1 MAIEKKKFL
10 PVQIPLLNREI
21 ELLAHSNEELDK
33 RFIKIDLTP
42 DLKGKNIELR
52 MKVILKEGKPTAEPV
67 EVYLMG
73 SYIRR
78 IMRKGTDYVEDSFAL
93 KCKDQNIIVKPFL
106 ITRKKVSRK
115 VKAALRDTARNAFLE
130 YAAPKSFDEITMD
143 MISNRIQRE
152 ISIKL
157 KKIYPL
163 GVCEIRFLGIIAER
177 SYAEKAEKAEQVIKK
192 EVKDQEEEIVEKHEK
207 KQKKSKVK
215 AEKSIEKAESK
226 EVEAE
231 EKEES
236 VE

>member
-21 ELLAHSNEELDK
+21 ELLAHSNEDLDK
-33 RFIKIDLTP
+33 RFVKIDLTP
-42 DLKGKNIELR
+42 ELKGKNIELR

-115 VKAALRDTARNAFLE
+115 VKAALRDATRNGFAE
-130 YAAPKSFDEITMD
+130 YAKSKSFDEIILD
-143 MISNRIQRE
+143 MVSNRIQRE

-163 GVCEIRFLGIIAER
+163 GVCEIRFLGIITEKN
-177 SYAEKAEKAEQVIKK
+177 YAEKAEKAEQVVKK
-192 EVKDQEEEIVEKHEK
+192 EVKDQEEEIIEKHEK

-215 AEKSIEKAESK
+215 
-226 EVEAE
+226 VE
-231 EKEES
+231 EKEEK
-236 VE
+236 VESKEMETEEKEETEE